1 MPTTQHDSLNQLF
14 RERPQLALDLVRRAK
29 LLEVPDGLPVRAHQ
43 LELSDRV
50 SKELRP
56 DLLLTLGPER
66 EPYAA
71 LIVEMQLQPSEA
83 KARQL
88 PRYAAAVW
96 LHLDCPVHV
105 VVVCPDRRT
114 ARWAATRMPTELET
128 LYVEP
133 LAIGPDDIPLVTRA
147 QVADN
152 PELATLSLMAH
163 GADPGVAEDILDGFD
178 GLPVEHAAYYYQYA
192 FHFAAESA
200 KHRLEQVVKTK
211 PVFSPFAREHFG
223 EGVAVGE
230 TQGEIKSL
238 LTILDARGL
247 TLDDRQRETV
257 TACTDS
263 AQILEWV
270 RRAAVVDEAAELFV

>member
-14 RERPQLALDLVRRAK
+14 RERPRLALDLVRQAK
-29 LLEVPDGLPVRAHQ
+29 LLEMPGDPPVRAHL

-66 EPYAA
+66 EPTAA

-114 ARWAATRMPTELET
+114 ARWAATRMPTQLET
-128 LYVEP
+128 FHIDP
-133 LAIGPDDIPLVTRA
+133 LAIGPDDIPLVTGA
-147 QVADN
+147 QVVDN

-163 GADPGVAEDILDGFD
+163 SDDEAVVDDILEGFEA
-178 GLPVEHAAYYYQYA
+178 LPVKHAAYYYEYA
-192 FHFAAESA
+192 YHFAVESA
-200 KHRLEQVVKTK
+200 KHRLEKALETK
-211 PVFSPFAREHFG
+211 PVFSPFAKEHFG
-223 EGVAVGE
+223 KGMVE
-230 TQGEIKSL
+230 QGIADVLEVLELRRIPLTAEQRARITESDDIADVRKL
-238 LTILDARGL
+238 L
-247 TLDDRQRETV
+247 
-257 TACTDS
+257 
-263 AQILEWV
+263 
-270 RRAAVVDEAAELFV
+270 RRAVLVDDAGELFA